1 MQPSITAQVTQARRD
16 AVAPFP
22 AVWLANALGR
32 AGETGLEQGRMG
44 DDKKYR
50 RGVGVMLLNRD
61 GKVFVG
67 RRIDN
72 TDEAWQMPQGG
83 IDKGEKPWATAKRE
97 LEEETGIAP
106 NLVER
111 IAECP
116 EQLKYDLPPELQGRL
131 WGGKWKGQLQDW
143 YLARFNGDDSDVN
156 IATEHPEFDAWKW
169 VDPEHLPDM
178 IVPFKRDLYRRLL
191 REFAEYL

>member
-1 MQPSITAQVTQARRD
+1 MS
-16 AVAPFP
+16 
-22 AVWLANALGR
+22 
-32 AGETGLEQGRMG
+32 
-44 DDKKYR
+44 DDKNYR
-50 RGVGVMLLNRD
+50 RGVGVMLLNRE

-83 IDKGEKPWATAKRE
+83 IDEGEEPWATAQRE

-106 NLVER
+106 QLVER
-111 IAECP
+111 IAEGP
-116 EQLKYDLPPELQGRL
+116 EQLRYDLPDAIRGRL

-143 YLARFNGDDSDVN
+143 YLARFLGQDHDVN
-156 IATEHPEFDAWKW
+156 IATHDPEFCDWKW
-169 VDPEHLPDM
+169 VEPSALPDL

-191 REFAEYL
+191 QEFAAHL